1 MGLPWVRLDTQF
13 PSNPKILALTAGKH
27 HKAAFVYL
35 CSLAYSGSHQTDGY
49 LPANCLPFIHATMA
63 DAKKLVEVGFW
74 VPAPGG
80 WDING
85 WHEFQVSSEEN
96 LKRREKAQKAAAAR
110 WRTSQK
116 GQLRGISNDA

>member
-13 PSNPKILALTAGKH
+13 VTNPKVLDLVAGKH
-27 HKAAFVYL
+27 HKAAFVYI
-35 CSLAYSGSHQTDGY
+35 CSLAYSGCHQTDGY
-49 LPANCLPFIHATMA
+49 LPVTCLPFIHGTSA
-63 DAKKLVEVGFW
+63 DARKLVEVGFW

-96 LKRREKAQKAAAAR
+96 LRRRERAQKGAAAR
-110 WRTSQK
+110 WKNAKK
-116 GQLRGISNDA
+116 GAGNAT

>member
-13 PSNPKILALTAGKH
+13 PSNPKILALTADKH

-63 DAKKLVEVGFW
+63 DANKLVEVGFW
-74 VPAPGG
+74 IPAPGG

-116 GQLRGISNDA
+116 GQLRGI

>member
-13 PSNPKILALTAGKH
+13 PSNPKVLELAAGKH

-49 LPANCLPFIHATMA
+49 LPSNCLPFIHGTMA
-63 DAKKLVEVGFW
+63 EAKKLVEVGFW
-74 VPAPGG
+74 IPSPGG

-85 WHEFQVSSEEN
+85 WHEFQPSSEETM
-96 LKRREKAQKAAAAR
+96 KRRERAQKGAAAR
-110 WRTSQK
+110 WNKQK
-116 GQLRGISNDA
+116 KGTLRGI